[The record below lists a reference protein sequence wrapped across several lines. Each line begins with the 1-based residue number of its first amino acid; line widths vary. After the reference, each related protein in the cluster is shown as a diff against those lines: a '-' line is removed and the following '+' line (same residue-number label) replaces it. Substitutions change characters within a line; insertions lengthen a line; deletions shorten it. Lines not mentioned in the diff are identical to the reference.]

1 MKLPAKYM
9 LLIHNS
15 TFIWKCF
22 YCCCCMQFY
31 KFRFGAETIKIT
43 WEKYRHK
50 TLTFFSFLPISSLN
64 FTIFFLIKN
73 LKIYLYFVH
82 ICAFMAEVY
91 GCPKRS

>member
-1 MKLPAKYM
+1 MKLPAKCM

-31 KFRFGAETIKIT
+31 KFKFGTKTILKI

-50 TLTFFSFLPISSLN
+50 TLAFFFLPNSSLN
-64 FTIFFLIKN
+64 FTIFFVIKN
-73 LKIYLYFVH
+73 LKIYLYFVYV
-82 ICAFMAEVY
+82 CAFMEQVY